1 MVIVKKGLETINIFP
16 LEMTVL
22 WSIVFGLSM
31 HDWVIGICMGV
42 CFGIAFGLFG
52 SDKDE
57 DENDKEE
64 RS

>member
-1 MVIVKKGLETINIFP
+1 MIVKKGLERINVFP
-16 LEMTVL
+16 LAMTVL

-31 HDWVIGICMGV
+31 QDRVIGICMGV

-57 DENDKEE
+57 NDKEE